1 MVNVMRVLPE
11 TRFRFMAL
19 VRDTYKQ
26 PTHALVAIIGAKD
39 RYSVRLRAAAL
50 RNLVC
55 NSPVELTQGRCYS
68 AKRRLVRA
76 HYGI

>member
-1 MVNVMRVLPE
+1 MVTGMRVLPE
-11 TRFRFMAL
+11 RRFRFMAL
-19 VRDTYKQ
+19 VRDTYKL
-26 PTHALVAIIGAKD
+26 PTHALVAIVGDKD

-55 NSPVELTQGRCYS
+55 SSPVELTQGRCYF

>member
-1 MVNVMRVLPE
+1 MVTGMRVPE

-55 NSPVELTQGRCYS
+55 SSPVELTQGRCYF

>member
-1 MVNVMRVLPE
+1 MVTGMRVPE

-19 VRDTYKQ
+19 VRDTYKL
-26 PTHALVAIIGAKD
+26 PTHALVAIIGAKG

-55 NSPVELTQGRCYS
+55 SSPVELTQGRCYS
-68 AKRRLVRA
+68 ASRRLVRA